1 MKKKYVAPEMKLFAI
16 SADERIAAEC
26 GGSSFTFDEHG
37 CNEQLV
43 SDDPTGC
50 TFGTD
55 FTS

>member
-1 MKKKYVAPEMKLFAI
+1 MKKTYVAPEMKLFVI

-37 CNEQLV
+37 CDTQLV
-43 SDDPTGC
+43 SGDPTGC

-55 FTS
+55 VSS

>member
-1 MKKKYVAPEMKLFAI
+1 MKKTYVVPEMKLFAI

-37 CNEQLV
+37 CSEQLV

-55 FTS
+55 ISS

>member
-1 MKKKYVAPEMKLFAI
+1 MKKTYVVPEMKLFAI

-37 CNEQLV
+37 CSEQLV
-43 SDDPTGC
+43 SGDSTGC

-55 FTS
+55 ISS